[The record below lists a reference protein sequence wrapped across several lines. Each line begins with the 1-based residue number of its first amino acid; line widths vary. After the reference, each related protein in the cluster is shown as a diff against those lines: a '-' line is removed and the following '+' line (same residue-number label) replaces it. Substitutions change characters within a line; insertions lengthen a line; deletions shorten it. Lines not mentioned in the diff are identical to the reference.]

1 MIGSERLGRSDGNGV
16 IVVFPFAVGSPIPSI
31 LVFFSFMHHSS
42 RSLDELKSM
51 ADGSSVSERATPEML
66 EYVRKHRKKLDLL
79 EFEPDFGRQVGV
91 LRVVNCRQS

>member
-1 MIGSERLGRSDGNGV
+1 MIGSERLGRSDGHGA
-16 IVVFPFAVGSPIPSI
+16 IVVFPFVIGSPIPSI
-31 LVFFSFMHHSS
+31 HVFSSFIPRSSHS
-42 RSLDELKSM
+42 LAELKSM

-91 LRVVNCRQS
+91 LKVVNCRQS